1 MEAAVQGAEKDI
13 DISFN
18 TQDPRTGQVKTE
30 RRSVVVNVPPGV
42 TDGMNL
48 RVGGQGG
55 EGVRGGP
62 NGDMFVR
69 VYVDS
74 DPYFERAQNGDI
86 HVEVPVSV
94 GQAILGGTVDVRTV
108 YGDVELKI
116 PKGAQP
122 GTKLLMRAKGGVRI
136 RGGRGAKGDQIVHL
150 KLKVRLLRAYRKQVI
165 YFQYNF
171 IPTTHCNSFNSS
183 SPRNPPSLPPPLLAD
198 PQEPNP
204 EATGPAPGLP
214 GRRGREG
221 THPVR
226 WLQ

>member
-1 MEAAVQGAEKDI
+1 MEAAVHGAEKDI

-18 TQDPRTGQVKTE
+18 TQDPRTGQVKTQ

-55 EGVRGGP
+55 EGTRGGP
-62 NGDMFVR
+62 RGDMFVR

-108 YGDVELKI
+108 YGDVELKV

-122 GTKLLMRAKGGVRI
+122 GTKLLMRGKGGVRI
-136 RGGRGAKGDQIVHL
+136 RGGGGARGDQVVHL
-150 KLKVRLLRAYRKQVI
+150 KLKVRGSEKAADW
-165 YFQYNF
+165 FQ
-171 IPTTHCNSFNSS
+171 
-183 SPRNPPSLPPPLLAD
+183 PRNSCDFGGFSCAQP
-198 PQEPNP
+198 
-204 EATGPAPGLP
+204 
-214 GRRGREG
+214 
-221 THPVR
+221 
-226 WLQ
+226 